1 MSISNLR
8 LKVGIQNVILMISY
22 IYDIFITKTNFMSFF
37 DRLSNG
43 WTLAMNSFKVL
54 KENKQLIIFPVLSGI
69 SLVLIMGSFVLIF
82 WGVNGWSDENVE
94 DPGTIGN
101 YLYLFLFYLVNYFI
115 VVFFNMSLIHCTR
128 LYFRG
133 EEVSINAGLRF
144 SLSRIGTIFSW
155 SVFAAIV
162 GTILRI
168 IQEESGIIGKIIT
181 GIIGIVWNIATF
193 FVIPVIAYED
203 LGPIA
208 AFKRSSQ
215 LMKQKWG
222 ESLGATFSFGLIQFL
237 AMIVLVI
244 PLFFIGNMIH
254 PIGGIALAIMG
265 VFIIATIFSAA
276 QTIFVSAVYHN
287 INDEPVKHFNQQLID
302 GLFQKK

>member
-1 MSISNLR
+1 
-8 LKVGIQNVILMISY
+8 MISY
-22 IYDIFITKTNFMSFF
+22 IYDTFLTKTNFMSFF

-43 WTLAMNSFKVL
+43 WTLAINSFKVL

-69 SLVLIMGSFVLIF
+69 SLVLIMGSFVLVFLGI
-82 WGVNGWSDENVE
+82 NGWSDENVE

-115 VVFFNMSLIHCTR
+115 VVFFNIGLIHCTR

-155 SVFAAIV
+155 AVFAATV

-168 IQEESGIIGKIIT
+168 IQEESGFIGKIIT

-193 FVIPVIAYED
+193 FVVPVIAYEG

-237 AMIVLVI
+237 AMIVLII

-254 PIGGIALAIMG
+254 PIGGIALALMG

-287 INDEPVKHFNQQLID
+287 INDEPVKHFNQQMID

>member
-1 MSISNLR
+1 
-8 LKVGIQNVILMISY
+8 MISY

-69 SLVLIMGSFVLIF
+69 SLVLIMGSFVLVF
-82 WGVNGWSDENVE
+82 LSANGWSFENAE
-94 DPGTIGN
+94 DSGTIGN

-115 VVFFNMSLIHCTR
+115 VVFFNMALIHCTR

-203 LGPIA
+203 LGPIG

-244 PLFFIGNMIH
+244 PLFFIGNLIH

>member
-1 MSISNLR
+1 
-8 LKVGIQNVILMISY
+8 
-22 IYDIFITKTNFMSFF
+22 MSFF

-43 WTLAMNSFKVL
+43 WTLAINSFKVL

-69 SLVLIMGSFVLIF
+69 SLVLIMGSFVLVF
-82 WGVNGWSDENVE
+82 LGVNGWSDENVE
-94 DPGTIGN
+94 DPGTVGN
-101 YLYLFLFYLVNYFI
+101 YLSLFLFYLVNYFI
-115 VVFFNMSLIHCTR
+115 VVFFNMGLIHCTR

-155 SVFAAIV
+155 AVFAATV

-168 IQEESGIIGKIIT
+168 IQEESGFIGKIIT

-193 FVIPVIAYED
+193 FVVPVIAYED
-203 LGPIA
+203 LGPIE

-237 AMIVLVI
+237 AMIVLII

-254 PIGGIALAIMG
+254 PIGGIALALMG

-287 INDEPVKHFNQQLID
+287 INDEPVKHFNQQMID

>member
-1 MSISNLR
+1 
-8 LKVGIQNVILMISY
+8 
-22 IYDIFITKTNFMSFF
+22 MSFF

-54 KENKQLIIFPVLSGI
+54 KENKQLIIFPILSGI
-69 SLVLIMGSFVLIF
+69 SLVLVMGSFILVFLGI
-82 WGVNGWSDENVE
+82 NGW
-94 DPGTIGN
+94 PGESGEESSN
-101 YLYLFLFYLVNYFI
+101 LNYYLYMFLFYLVNYFV
-115 VVFFNMSLIHCTR
+115 VVFFNMALIHCTR

-144 SLSRIGTIFSW
+144 SLSRIGTIFTW
-155 SVFAAIV
+155 SVFAATV

-181 GIIGIVWNIATF
+181 GLIGIVWSIATF
-193 FVIPVIAYED
+193 FVVPIIAYEN

-208 AFKRSSQ
+208 AFKRSAQ
-215 LMKQKWG
+215 MMKQKWG
-222 ESLGATFSFGLIQFL
+222 ESLGANFGFGLIQLL
-237 AMIVLVI
+237 AMIVLII
-244 PLFFIGNMIH
+244 PCFI
-254 PIGGIALAIMG
+254 IGSTVNLYLGIALGLMG
-265 VFIIATIFSAA
+265 AFIISAIFSAA

-287 INDEPVKHFNQQLID
+287 ITDEPVKHFNQQMID

>member
-1 MSISNLR
+1 
-8 LKVGIQNVILMISY
+8 
-22 IYDIFITKTNFMSFF
+22 MSFF

-54 KENKQLIIFPVLSGI
+54 KENKQLIIFPFLSGI
-69 SLVLIMGSFVLIF
+69 SLVLIMGSFVLVFLGI
-82 WGVNGWSDENVE
+82 NGWDLDNVE
-94 DPGTIGN
+94 DPGSTGT
-101 YLYLFLFYLVNYFI
+101 YLGMFLFYVVNYFV
-115 VVFFNMSLIHCTR
+115 VVFFNMALIHCTR

-133 EEVSINAGLRF
+133 EDVSVNAGLRF

-155 SVFAAIV
+155 ALFAGTV

-181 GIIGIVWNIATF
+181 GILGVVWSIATF
-193 FVIPVIAYED
+193 FVVPVIAYED
-203 LGPIA
+203 LGPFA

-215 LMKQKWG
+215 MMRQKWG
-222 ESLGATFSFGLIQFL
+222 ESLGATFSFGIIQFIAIIL
-237 AMIVLVI
+237 LVV
-244 PLFFIGNMIH
+244 PCFFIGAAIH
-254 PIGGIALAIMG
+254 PIAGVALAILG
-265 VFIIATIFSAA
+265 AFIITAIFSAA

-287 INDEPVKHFNQQLID
+287 ITDEPVKHFNQQMID

>member
-43 WTLAMNSFKVL
+43 WTLAMNSLKVL

-69 SLVLIMGSFVLIF
+69 SLVLIMGSFVLVF
-82 WGVNGWSDENVE
+82 LGVNGWSDENIE

-115 VVFFNMSLIHCTR
+115 VVFFNMGLIHCTR

-155 SVFAAIV
+155 AVFAATV

-168 IQEESGIIGKIIT
+168 IQEESGLIGKIIT

-193 FVIPVIAYED
+193 FVVPVIAYEG

-237 AMIVLVI
+237 TMIVLII

-287 INDEPVKHFNQQLID
+287 ITDEPVKHFNQQMID

>member
-1 MSISNLR
+1 
-8 LKVGIQNVILMISY
+8 MISY

-43 WTLAMNSFKVL
+43 WTLAINSFKVL

-69 SLVLIMGSFVLIF
+69 SLVLIMGSFVLVF
-82 WGVNGWSDENVE
+82 LGVNGWSDENVE
-94 DPGTIGN
+94 DPGTVGN
-101 YLYLFLFYLVNYFI
+101 YLSLFLFYLVNYFI
-115 VVFFNMSLIHCTR
+115 VVFFNMGLIHCTR

-155 SVFAAIV
+155 AVFAATV

-168 IQEESGIIGKIIT
+168 IQEESGFIGKIIT

-193 FVIPVIAYED
+193 FVVPVIAYED

-254 PIGGIALAIMG
+254 PIGGIALALMG

-287 INDEPVKHFNQQLID
+287 ITDEPVKHFNQQMID

>member
-1 MSISNLR
+1 
-8 LKVGIQNVILMISY
+8 
-22 IYDIFITKTNFMSFF
+22 MSFF

-43 WTLAMNSFKVL
+43 WTLAINSLKVL

-69 SLVLIMGSFVLIF
+69 SLVLIMGSFVLVF
-82 WGVNGWSDENVE
+82 LGVNGWSDENIE

-115 VVFFNMSLIHCTR
+115 VVFFNMGLIHCTR

-155 SVFAAIV
+155 AVFAATV

-193 FVIPVIAYED
+193 FVVPVIAYED

-237 AMIVLVI
+237 AMIVLII

-254 PIGGIALAIMG
+254 PIGGIALAVMG

-287 INDEPVKHFNQQLID
+287 INDEPVKHFNQQMID

>member
-1 MSISNLR
+1 
-8 LKVGIQNVILMISY
+8 MISY

-69 SLVLIMGSFVLIF
+69 SLVLIMGSFVLVF
-82 WGVNGWSDENVE
+82 LSANGWSFENAE
-94 DPGTIGN
+94 DSGTIGN

-115 VVFFNMSLIHCTR
+115 VVFFNMALIHCTR

-287 INDEPVKHFNQQLID
+287 ITDEPVKHFNQQMID

>member
-43 WTLAMNSFKVL
+43 WTLAMNSLKVL

-69 SLVLIMGSFVLIF
+69 SLVLIMGSFVLVF
-82 WGVNGWSDENVE
+82 LGVNGWSDENIE

-115 VVFFNMSLIHCTR
+115 VVFFNMGLIHCTR

-155 SVFAAIV
+155 AVFAATV

-168 IQEESGIIGKIIT
+168 IQEESGLIGKIIT

-193 FVIPVIAYED
+193 FVVPVIAYEG

-237 AMIVLVI
+237 AMIVLII

-287 INDEPVKHFNQQLID
+287 ITDEPVKHFNQQMID

>member
-1 MSISNLR
+1 
-8 LKVGIQNVILMISY
+8 
-22 IYDIFITKTNFMSFF
+22 MSFF

-43 WTLAMNSFKVL
+43 WTLAINSFKVL

-69 SLVLIMGSFVLIF
+69 SLVLIMGSFVLVFLGI
-82 WGVNGWSDENVE
+82 NGWSDENVE

-115 VVFFNMSLIHCTR
+115 VVFFNIGLIHCTR

-155 SVFAAIV
+155 AVFAATV

-168 IQEESGIIGKIIT
+168 IQEESGFIGKIIT

-193 FVIPVIAYED
+193 FVVPVIAYED

-254 PIGGIALAIMG
+254 PIGGIALALMG

-287 INDEPVKHFNQQLID
+287 INDEPVKHFNQQMID

>member
-1 MSISNLR
+1 
-8 LKVGIQNVILMISY
+8 
-22 IYDIFITKTNFMSFF
+22 MSFF

-43 WTLAMNSFKVL
+43 WTLAMNSLKVL

-69 SLVLIMGSFVLIF
+69 SLVLIMGSFVLVF
-82 WGVNGWSDENVE
+82 LGVNGWSDENIE

-115 VVFFNMSLIHCTR
+115 VVFFNMGLIHCTR

-155 SVFAAIV
+155 AVFAATV

-168 IQEESGIIGKIIT
+168 IQEESGFIGKIIT

-193 FVIPVIAYED
+193 FVVPVIAYED

-237 AMIVLVI
+237 AMIVLII

-254 PIGGIALAIMG
+254 PIGGIALALMG

-287 INDEPVKHFNQQLID
+287 INDEPVKHFNQQMID

>member
-1 MSISNLR
+1 
-8 LKVGIQNVILMISY
+8 
-22 IYDIFITKTNFMSFF
+22 MSFF

-54 KENKQLIIFPVLSGI
+54 KENKQLVIFPILSGI
-69 SLVLIMGSFVLIF
+69 SLVLVMGSFILVFLGI
-82 WGVNGWSDENVE
+82 NGWPDDAVE
-94 DPGTIGN
+94 DSSNLTY
-101 YLYLFLFYLVNYFI
+101 YLYMFLFYLVNYFV
-115 VVFFNMSLIHCTR
+115 VVFFNMALIHCTR

-144 SLSRIGTIFSW
+144 SLSRIGTILSW
-155 SVFAAIV
+155 SVFAATV

-181 GIIGIVWNIATF
+181 GIIGIVWSVATF
-193 FVIPVIAYED
+193 FVVPIIAYEN

-208 AFKRSSQ
+208 AFKRSAQ
-215 LMKQKWG
+215 MMKQKWG
-222 ESLGATFSFGLIQFL
+222 ESLGANFSFGLIQFL
-237 AMIVLVI
+237 AMIVLMI
-244 PLFFIGNMIH
+244 PCFIIGSMINLYL
-254 PIGGIALAIMG
+254 GIALGLMG
-265 VFIIATIFSAA
+265 AFIISAIFSAA

-287 INDEPVKHFNQQLID
+287 ITDEPIKHFNQQMID

>member
-1 MSISNLR
+1 
-8 LKVGIQNVILMISY
+8 MISY

-69 SLVLIMGSFVLIF
+69 SLVLIMGSFVLVF
-82 WGVNGWSDENVE
+82 LGANGWSFENAE
-94 DPGTIGN
+94 DSGTIGN

-115 VVFFNMSLIHCTR
+115 VVFFNMALIHCTR

-244 PLFFIGNMIH
+244 PLFFIGNLIH

-287 INDEPVKHFNQQLID
+287 ITDEPVKHFNQQMID

>member
-1 MSISNLR
+1 
-8 LKVGIQNVILMISY
+8 
-22 IYDIFITKTNFMSFF
+22 MSFF

-43 WTLAMNSFKVL
+43 WTLAINSLKVL

-69 SLVLIMGSFVLIF
+69 SLVLIMGSFVLVF
-82 WGVNGWSDENVE
+82 LGVNGWSDENIE

-115 VVFFNMSLIHCTR
+115 VVFFNMGLIHCTR

-155 SVFAAIV
+155 AVFAATV

-168 IQEESGIIGKIIT
+168 IQEESGFIGKIIT

-193 FVIPVIAYED
+193 FVVPVIAYED

-237 AMIVLVI
+237 AMIVLII

-254 PIGGIALAIMG
+254 PIGGIALAVMG

-287 INDEPVKHFNQQLID
+287 INDEPVKHFNQQMID